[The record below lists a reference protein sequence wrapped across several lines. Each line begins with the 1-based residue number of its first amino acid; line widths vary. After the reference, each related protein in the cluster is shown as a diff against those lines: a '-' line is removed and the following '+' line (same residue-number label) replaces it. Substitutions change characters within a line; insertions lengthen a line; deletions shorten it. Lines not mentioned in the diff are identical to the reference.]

1 MNTHFT
7 SRLEKIEAVLHE
19 NLPEIPYTPA
29 WKTKAFG
36 RTDAAVG
43 TEHIAELVEPCK
55 ILVTSGGKRWRP
67 LFAVL
72 CAEAASASAENRN
85 ERIAQAYAIT
95 PLIEFVHTASL
106 IHDDIEDGADMRRG
120 KPAVHISRGI
130 DTALNAGSWLY
141 FQAAACLQDVEPALK
156 ALLYDVLMT
165 ELRRLHLGQAMDIS
179 WHKDNAKLPSV
190 EEYLAMT
197 ALKTGTLASLSARC
211 GVLIGGGTAQQA
223 EQTAE
228 AAAAIGVGFQIR
240 DDIINLTIGNAG
252 KKRGDD
258 IVEGKKSLPV
268 LYHIQERPEDFE
280 KLAACFKQAA
290 AEGIE
295 SSAVEKAITL
305 LSAGGALEKASVK
318 SRSLIADACKKI
330 ETLYPGTEGAALITE
345 LFSAM

>member
-1 MNTHFT
+1 MNSHFT
-7 SRLEKIEAVLHE
+7 SRLEKIEAVLRS
-19 NLPEIPYTPA
+19 NLPESPYDGLWRA
-29 WKTKAFG
+29 HSFG
-36 RTDAAVG
+36 KTDAAVD
-43 TEHIAELVEPCK
+43 THHIAELVEPCN
-55 ILVTSGGKRWRP
+55 ILVSSGGKRWRP

-72 CAEAASASAENRN
+72 CAEAVSTHDANR
-85 ERIAQAYAIT
+85 EELTARTYRVT

-141 FQAAACLQDVEPALK
+141 FQAAACLQDFEPSLK
-156 ALLYDVLMT
+156 AVLYDTFAM
-165 ELRRLHLGQAMDIS
+165 ELRRLHLGQAMDIC
-179 WHKDNAKLPSV
+179 WHKDNGKLPSTK
-190 EEYLAMT
+190 EYLAMT

-211 GVLIGGGTAQQA
+211 GILLGGGSSQQA
-223 EQTAE
+223 DKTAE

-240 DDIINLTIGNAG
+240 DDIINLTSGNVG

-268 LYHIQERPEDFE
+268 LYHLEEHPEDFE

-290 AEGIE
+290 EEGIE
-295 SSAVEKAITL
+295 SAAVEKAITL
-305 LSAGGALEKASVK
+305 IHTGTALQKASEK
-318 SRSLIADACKKI
+318 SKTLISDACKTI
-330 ETLYPGTEGAALITE
+330 EKLYPGTEGASLIGE